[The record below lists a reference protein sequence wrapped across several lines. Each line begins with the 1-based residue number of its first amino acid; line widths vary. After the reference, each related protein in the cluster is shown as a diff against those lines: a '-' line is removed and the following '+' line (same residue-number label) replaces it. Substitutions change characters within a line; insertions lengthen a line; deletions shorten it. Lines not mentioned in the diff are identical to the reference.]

1 MPLMSLNSKLLS
13 QVEGGITHVNTE
25 YPISGNGVN
34 EPVGLAIN
42 PLTSVS
48 ANNGISGNGTNASP
62 IGLSISPLTTVSTN
76 NSISGN
82 GTNASPIGL
91 TINPLTSVSTNR
103 SISGNGTTNSPIG
116 LTIDPLTTVATTG
129 IITGNGTSNRP
140 IGSNFDPN
148 TKQNKLTAGD
158 GIDISNDTISVT
170 AASVPTVTVYRNLI
184 RGIQP
189 HTITEADSQA
199 GFFTMTASATPVDNP
214 VNTFMNHECRLYFD
228 GRMTFPS
235 GCQITR
241 NNYMSGAGVN
251 TNYIGGYGVSY
262 IANHQYSNEIGF
274 TSNVSYWPFVPS
286 SYSYEFSF
294 GKYILPVGTV
304 VYLDITSCGITV
316 S

>member
-1 MPLMSLNSKLLS
+1 MSLNSKLLS

-48 ANNGISGNGTNASP
+48 ANNGISGDGTNASP
-62 IGLSISPLTTVSTN
+62 IGLSINPLTT
-76 NSISGN
+76 
-82 GTNASPIGL
+82 
-91 TINPLTSVSTNR
+91 VSTNR

-148 TKQNKLTAGD
+148 TKQNKLTAGN
-158 GIDISNDTISVT
+158 GIDITNNTISVT
-170 AASVPTVTVYRNLI
+170 AASTPSVTIYRDYIRGVERHTVT
-184 RGIQP
+184 
-189 HTITEADSQA
+189 EAESRA
-199 GFFTMTASATPVDNP
+199 GFFAMTASATPVNHP
-214 VNTFMNHECRLYFD
+214 YSTYMTHECRLIFD
-228 GRMTFPS
+228 ADMTFPS

-241 NNYMSGAGVN
+241 DNYMSDGGVN
-251 TNYIGGYGVSY
+251 TTFIGGHGVSY
-262 IANHQYSNEIGF
+262 MPDHAKSNEVGF

-286 SYSYEFSF
+286 SFKYEFSF
-294 GKYILPVGTV
+294 GKNVMPVGTV
-304 VYLDITSCGITV
+304 VDLEITSCGITV